1 MNIFYLNKFPMRAA
15 QEHCDKHVVKM
26 ILEQAQLL
34 STAHHELGS
43 EMAPHVYK
51 STHKNHPSAVWVRSG
66 YSQYTWGY
74 SLLCELL
81 KEYTHRYHKTHAT
94 ARLLKFLATVPD
106 KIPTGVKWS
115 DPPQCMYDEC
125 RTDDTVEAYRN
136 YYKVRRN
143 EIDMRWT
150 NREIP
155 AWL

>member
-1 MNIFYLNKFPMRAA
+1 MNIFVLNKDTKLAA
-15 QEHCDKHVVKM
+15 KNHCDKHVVKM
-26 ILEQAQLL
+26 ILETAQLL
-34 STAHHELGS
+34 STAHHILGS
-43 EMAPHVYK
+43 SLTPYVYK

-66 YSQYTWGY
+66 DKQYQWAF
-74 SLLCELL
+74 SLFEELL
-81 KEYTHRYHKTHAT
+81 LEYTHRYNKTHAT
-94 ARLLKFLATVPD
+94 ARLLPYLSQLPD
-106 KIPTGVKWS
+106 MIHRGGEWT

-136 YYKVRRN
+136 YYKVRQG